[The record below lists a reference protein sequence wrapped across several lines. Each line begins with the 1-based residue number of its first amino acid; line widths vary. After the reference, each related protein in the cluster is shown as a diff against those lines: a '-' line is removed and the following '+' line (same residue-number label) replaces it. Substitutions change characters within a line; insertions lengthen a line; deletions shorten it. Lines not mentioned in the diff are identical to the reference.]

1 VLTKANEVANFSE
14 ALQRVKYALNYN
26 PPSTT
31 LRWDKLLAV
40 CNRGS
45 CDVCPLAH
53 KGVTL
58 AYTLCTPNA
67 SHSA

>member
-1 VLTKANEVANFSE
+1 MRSLGLSKPDPLRRPVLTKANEVANFSE

-45 CDVCPLAH
+45 FRATCVR
-53 KGVTL
+53 
-58 AYTLCTPNA
+58 
-67 SHSA
+67 